1 MKHNQKLL
9 TLTAAA
15 MFAAL
20 AFAATLLGKLVP
32 NVAGFLSYDPKDAV
46 VVIAGFAC
54 GPLVAVGVSV
64 VVSLIEML
72 TISGTGLWGLLMNVV
87 STCSFALP
95 AALIY
100 KKNRS
105 RGGAVIGLASG
116 VLAMVLSMTLW
127 NWIITPLYM
136 GVPRSVVVGMLIPT
150 FIPFNLLKGGMNAA
164 LTLLLYKPAVSAL
177 RRLRLMPPSEGAPRV
192 ISLRTVLVPI
202 LLLVAFV
209 FFFLLLAGVISF

>member
-1 MKHNQKLL
+1 MKQKPV
-9 TLTAAA
+9 TVIAVAA

-54 GPLVAVGVSV
+54 GPLVAVGISV

-72 TISGTGLWGLLMNVV
+72 TVSTTGLWGFLMNVL

-95 AALIY
+95 AALLY
-100 KKNRS
+100 RKNRS
-105 RGGAVIGLASG
+105 RNGALIGLGSG

-127 NWIITPLYM
+127 NWIVTPVYM
-136 GVPRSVVVGMLIPT
+136 GVPRSVVVGMLLPT
-150 FIPFNLLKGGMNAA
+150 FIPFNLVKGGMNAA
-164 LTLLLYKPAVSAL
+164 LTLLLYKPVVSAL
-177 RRLRLMPPSEGAPRV
+177 RRIKLMPPSDGKRV
-192 ISLRTVLVPI
+192 VSWRTVLIPAF
-202 LLLVAFV
+202 LLAAFV
-209 FFFLLLAGVISF
+209 VTFLFLAGVLKLSA